1 MASTFDLGSQV
12 PLGVTIT
19 DSNGNN
25 ANATTV
31 VATIT
36 LPDGTTVTPSVT
48 NSATGLYDTVYTPSQ
63 TGRHL
68 VAWLATGSNASSY
81 YDEFTVRDYT
91 QLSIISLDEAKDHL
105 NIALTTTNSDNELRR
120 MIDAA
125 TSLAQSYTGNILGRV
140 TYTNEIYDGNVDN
153 IRLHHPRA
161 MSITS
166 VYENGVLLTSADYS
180 LEYTG
185 QRLWRI
191 TTGSLNEPNY
201 YGIWAP
207 GSQNITI
214 SYVSGFVNP
223 DPAAKQ
229 GVLEIV
235 RHLWQTQ
242 RGSMNVISRNQN
254 GDDFYSGATYSLPR
268 RAMELLDPI
277 SLPGIL

>member
-1 MASTFDLGSQV
+1 MAETFDIGSQV

-153 IRLHHPRA
+153 IRLHNPRA

>member
-1 MASTFDLGSQV
+1 MAETFDIGSQV

-105 NIALTTTNSDNELRR
+105 NIPLTTTNSDNELRR

-153 IRLHHPRA
+153 IRLHNPRA